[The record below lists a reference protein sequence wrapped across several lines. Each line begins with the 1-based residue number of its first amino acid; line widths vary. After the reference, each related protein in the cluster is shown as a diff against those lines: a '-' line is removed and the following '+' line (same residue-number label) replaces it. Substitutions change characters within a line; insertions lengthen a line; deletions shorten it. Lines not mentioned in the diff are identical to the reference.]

1 MKEGRPSQTAALVAF
16 LRALADLGMSSV
28 PGFREP
34 TARHLLAP
42 PWSSLL
48 RFIERHRQRMAPLVR
63 QGASIGVDQLAL
75 RTVLIDAY
83 LREALARGVR
93 QVVILG
99 AGLDGRAYR
108 LQELAGCELFE
119 VDHPATQTF
128 KKARLGSLT
137 PISQRL
143 HFVTVDFEKDS
154 LDVALQ
160 QAGHRSDEPTFFIWE
175 GVVMYLT
182 DAAVR
187 STLKRIAA
195 RAAPG
200 SGIVVNYATPG
211 ARFRTMNVVL
221 GLWREPMLGERAP
234 ATMHALLEEAGFEAV
249 EDTSFPEWAQRFGA
263 EPSHPRAMHRYRVV
277 LAASPGARVPSR

>member
-1 MKEGRPSQTAALVAF
+1 MKAGRASQTASLVAF
-16 LRALADLGMSSV
+16 LRALAHLGFSSV
-28 PGFREP
+28 PGFQDP

-42 PWSSLL
+42 PWSFFL
-48 RFIERHRQRMAPLVR
+48 RLAERRRQRAASPTR
-63 QGASIGVDQLAL
+63 QSASLGVDQLAL

-83 LREALARGVR
+83 LREALARGIR

-108 LQELAGCELFE
+108 LQELAGSAVFE

-128 KKARLGSLT
+128 KKARLGALT
-137 PISQRL
+137 PASERL

-154 LDVALQ
+154 LDVALH

-182 DAAVR
+182 DGAVR
-187 STLKRIAA
+187 STLEKVSA

-211 ARFRTMNVVL
+211 ARSPMMNLVF
-221 GLWREPMLGERAP
+221 GLWSEPMIGERPPDA
-234 ATMHALLEEAGFEAV
+234 MKALLEEAGFEAV
-249 EDTSFPEWAQRFGA
+249 EDSGIQEWAQRFNA
-263 EPSHPRAMHRYRVV
+263 QPAYPHPVTHYRVM
-277 LAASPGARVPSR
+277 LAHARSPGTAR